1 MGRRMLK
8 TPQPQLRGVCA
19 DCGCYNVAA
28 DDACDGFELVMM
40 GFALLGPAGAVYFP
54 AAASCQLVVDCVWA
68 LPTYHSGHLIL
79 KILSKLRDHHARRC
93 SDQLVDHLPPKLR
106 CLGS

>member
-1 MGRRMLK
+1 MGRRMLL

-19 DCGCYNVAA
+19 DYGCYNVAA
-28 DDACDGFELVMM
+28 DDACVGHEMVVM

-54 AAASCQLVVDCVWA
+54 AAASDQSVVDCIWA

-79 KILSKLRDHHARRC
+79 MILSQLRDHLARRC
-93 SDQLVDHLPPKLR
+93 VDLLVDHLPP
-106 CLGS
+106 